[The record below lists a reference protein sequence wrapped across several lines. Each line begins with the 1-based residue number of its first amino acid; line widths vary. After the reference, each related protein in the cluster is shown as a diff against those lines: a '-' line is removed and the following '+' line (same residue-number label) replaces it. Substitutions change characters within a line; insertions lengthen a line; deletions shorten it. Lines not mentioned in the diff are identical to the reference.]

1 MAKEFSPNP
10 IRPTD
15 DWSIDTRN
23 NLPYSGQSIQ
33 NYIKSSIAQSVG
45 AAYFDQ
51 SNFTLYFFNNSNDR
65 DLYAAD
71 NTRKDLIVSSTALNL
86 SSDMFRVLVT
96 NNLPSYDIQV
106 ATNVET
112 VLLSLGFDVQT
123 KTITDTSWTSTGA
136 GVNVKT
142 YIDSGATGNYLLVPN
157 SSKLLIAGQTYELD
171 VRSLLQ
177 TGANRVKVTFESE
190 NDNTVTSSVVYSIT
204 LSEMY
209 IEEFAN
215 TWYNAIVEGDSTN
228 YKLGGFKIVGSLS
241 KTLHIE
247 IYQGSSKLLQFEKL
261 IGIASYV
268 DTPYI
273 FTDLEGLNLQGLPT
287 GVYICKAYLTS
298 GNLESLPVS
307 YNFMYV
313 ASGDKLTAQL
323 VCVNNVAS
331 KVYNYSTASLC
342 NYAIYNAGFST
353 GTPHITIQLW
363 SGTNPTTKVNNDYA
377 GTTTGEYFNISM
389 GESSQVQSI
398 PIDNSS
404 VYPAETGAD
413 FYINATTRSNNDSNK
428 LKIVN
433 EATTPTSEITATW
446 ENMAWVDGIDGWTT
460 DNEGRRALVIPADSK
475 CIIPYKAMQ
484 GDNMTFEINFK
495 VSNVSDYDENIIT
508 IAENP
513 LLPGFKGIRIKP
525 TQITIHSGADTNATN
540 DIIRS
545 KSFED
550 EQTVHLLITI
560 QNSFGGNTGRN
571 LVTLYI
577 NGCKALQFD
586 YANGVSWEHNGDF
599 ILGSTSADLYVY
611 SCRVYKKVLGVKQAE
626 QNYINSLR
634 TLSDREAASA
644 WFNSII
650 NENTHELLYEKV
662 VNSPYNYNFFVMEM
676 KDGATVPSR
685 ANLWAKDTKG
695 YSDFEMH
702 FGAHPEWDFKL
713 FNVETS
719 GQGTTSMDYYRWNI
733 RWRIDKSNSDKKIQV
748 AYYDSPTMGLDGKK
762 VYNIQPSSLSK
773 TVFFDGGAN
782 NSVQKHPALMRITA
796 KTNFAS
802 SMQSHKIGATLAY
815 TALHDA
821 IGLRNEA
828 QIYADSNGLP
838 RPSVAVYEYPAFG
851 FAKNVSQMGIVTYE
865 FIGLFT
871 IGPDKGD
878 KPTFGYNISDDIK
891 QNLITIEGTDHSRR
905 MAKFQYPWNNEV
917 EYRASNECLNI
928 VLGNN
933 SFDNG
938 WEIANCH
945 DLSTDKA
952 SDQAAIQTVLE
963 TEFKPAYDVA
973 WNNSTLIFPIA
984 LNDSNYGGAN
994 AAEVLANVN
1003 ADSENF
1009 RAAQYNNRFGNADM
1023 EFWIE
1028 GEYVLYHYDI
1038 VTNQFEPG
1046 INLVTQ
1052 NGTPSGNTLDEQNE
1066 WFKTKRRERFF
1077 TQAPNYWDIQDCA
1090 YHFAFCLAVGATD
1103 NFAKNS
1109 YPYKMATLSNG
1120 GKWKWRQD
1128 DLDTIFDTDN
1138 RGSDSKPYYIE
1149 FEDAENGSVVFAGS
1163 TSVFWNLLYE
1173 VFWNDYDVNKGIE
1186 SIGKDVVYAMA
1197 SLGGGSN
1204 TYSGIINF
1212 FKKYFWN
1219 NAQEFFP
1226 QSAYNIDAAW
1236 KYETAWLTNGQAVAP
1251 LTQSLGRHL
1260 EAEHLWCS
1268 RRAIYMM
1275 SLFKAGAFAQYSD
1288 TSLGQITFRPQ
1299 SLASITVTPMM
1310 WIYPALANGA
1320 GSPETTARTQDGQS
1334 YTFVGPFGTDGQTTF
1349 YIQASNYLRSV
1360 GDWKDLQ
1367 LANQYVDNIDIVG
1380 SKLRTFKIGDE
1391 DAYTDTII
1399 TPAVYYTAE
1408 EIANAVEGDD
1418 AYGKT
1423 TNDIKTPAV
1432 YQSNVTTNVPSLTF
1446 NNTKCLEEIDARNAS
1461 SLTGTLDL
1469 SVCTRL
1475 KRAYLEGTHIAQVT
1489 LPSGSKIR
1497 TLHLGESTTAILLKN
1512 LKFLTDF
1519 ELPDDV
1525 STIETIQIENCT
1537 TQDTFGILTQ
1547 LFNSEDSALKY
1558 IRIIWSDPAEA
1569 DATDI
1574 TMLATIAANK
1584 KKDGTENIYRGI
1596 NPQGN
1601 IEGAPV
1607 IEGTINMS
1615 TGLYTTDLDPL
1626 GITLTED
1633 YPGGLKRAVCSTFG
1647 TLYII
1652 YDPTR
1657 IYINFEDDAV
1667 RDICVANWSSDGL
1680 GVSMNDA
1687 AAVTNITT
1695 RFKNNT
1701 NIETFDEFKYFTG
1714 LTSVGPTGGND
1725 GAFQG
1730 CTKLKYINLPP
1741 SIQRLG
1747 TITFSGCRLLERLG
1761 LNAPLS
1767 GNSTLRIFE
1776 DCVAMSRVDVPSI
1789 KTWLSIGTYSQ
1800 GVEKDMPFYAS
1811 TAAKRCVYINGVE
1824 MTNPVIPQD
1833 VTIIPAYAFN
1843 KLNTITDVTFHNNIT
1858 SIGKYAF
1865 TSCPSLV
1872 IDSLN
1877 LPNLT
1882 SLDVAAF
1889 YGAKVKTITSL
1900 GSITQL
1906 KDAAFKNCTQLTS
1919 INFPTTLTYIAD
1931 SFDGCSNLVIEELNL
1946 PNVTT
1951 LGQYAFRGTKVR
1963 KIINLNALTSIG
1975 ADAFA
1980 NCTELT
1986 EVVFPPALENTNTI
2000 DKFRGCTALEKFH
2013 IIDIAK
2019 WAGMNCSNLSLH
2031 PFGSS
2036 VAASR
2041 GIYINNVLQKDI
2053 VIPSGVN
2060 TIGNAGFYGNNT
2072 IETINIPSSVTTI
2085 ANSAFLGCTSLQ
2097 KVLGL
2102 GSITAIAIKC
2112 FNGCSSLEEITI
2124 PTTLTTINGGS
2135 TFTGCTSMSKLHVNS
2150 IEDWI
2155 KVSGM
2160 NGDDHAPFYASTA
2173 ASRGLYVNNVLQTN
2187 ITVPNTITTLPAR
2200 CFYKMNTIQ
2209 SITVP
2214 SSVTT
2219 IGSKAFYGTTA
2230 LTDLT
2235 INTNIFGELT
2245 QNTGN
2250 GTGTLT
2256 INGKLMLSSQNTKNI
2271 GNYSHIIINGDVE
2284 HTANYCSI
2292 IGQSNIKSVRIS
2304 GNILN
2309 HGVSYGL
2316 CSCTVPNF
2324 EFLEIGG
2331 QIDSILFYS
2340 YTSPYS
2346 ITPSNPYIMHLKY
2359 NGIACSYNSI
2369 SNGNVGA
2376 TNYIFNYVSKIY
2388 VDSQEVL
2395 DQYLADTNG
2404 WANQSS
2410 KFDLWSNYNGE
2421 YRLFVCSNEIVAI
2434 YNVTD
2439 TSDAT
2444 PILYSTD
2451 GITSM
2456 LIEDQS
2462 VALATSYTFP
2472 STGIYTV
2479 KYTISNPTTCPASM
2493 FYGITALTGV
2503 ALPNEMTTLP
2513 YANSKGVFENSGVQ
2527 RVKMDGVTSIG
2538 NNCFNGC
2545 TNLTEVN
2552 ISSAVTSIGANAF
2565 KNCSNLSGTVK
2576 IPSSV
2581 TTFGGNVNWGTFE
2594 GCSNLSN
2601 LYCYS
2606 TKEIRSDMIK
2616 SCGNG
2621 TGVLYHAGILRGTT
2635 NTANT
2640 HKFQTAVIRTIRCQ
2654 GNLGALFSNTLK
2666 SIYVQGNVSEAGTSY
2681 SAHSILNCTA
2691 GNCEFIEVMGTIT
2704 LASGKIVF
2712 QANAL
2717 ASAGA
2722 VLHLGYNGIACSPTT
2737 ACADYSRITKIYVGD
2752 GSSTSADQAV
2762 LDQYLADS
2770 AWAAYSS
2777 KLDLWYNYTGNYK
2790 YAPTIPEE

>member
-71 NTRKDLIVSSTALNL
+71 NTRTDLIVSSTALNL

-177 TGANRVKVTFESE
+177 TGANRVKITFESE

-342 NYAIYNAGFST
+342 DYAIYNAGFST

-377 GTTTGEYFNISM
+377 GTTTGEIHTLEYTIEWLIESTINLYAYFNISM

-460 DNEGRRALVIPADSK
+460 DNDGRKALVIPADSK

-545 KSFED
+545 KAFED

-685 ANLWAKDTKG
+685 ANSWAKDTKG

-733 RWRIDKSNSDKKIQV
+733 RWRIDKSNSNKKIQV
-748 AYYDSPTMGLDGKK
+748 AYYDSPTVGLDGKK

-828 QIYADSNGLP
+828 QVYADSNGLP

-878 KPTFGYNISDDIK
+878 KPTFGYNISDEIK

-938 WEIANCH
+938 WEVANCH

-984 LNDSNYGGAN
+984 LNDSTYGGAN

-1391 DAYTDTII
+1391 T
-1399 TPAVYYTAE
+1399 
-1408 EIANAVEGDD
+1408 
-1418 AYGKT
+1418 
-1423 TNDIKTPAV
+1423 
-1432 YQSNVTTNVPSLTF
+1432 QSVTTNVPSLTF

-1537 TQDTFGILTQ
+1537 TQDTFGILSQ

-1558 IRIIWSDPAEA
+1558 IRIIWSEPAEA

-1596 NPQGN
+1596 NTQGN

-1680 GVSMNDA
+1680 GVSMNNA
-1687 AAVTNITT
+1687 AAVTSIGTTFQGNTDITS
-1695 RFKNNT
+1695 
-1701 NIETFDEFKYFTG
+1701 FDEFEYFTG
-1714 LTSVGPTGGND
+1714 VTELIGSNRTT
-1725 GAFQG
+1725 GAF
-1730 CTKLKYINLPP
+1730 
-1741 SIQRLG
+1741 
-1747 TITFSGCRLLERLG
+1747 
-1761 LNAPLS
+1761 A
-1767 GNSTLRIFE
+1767 
-1776 DCVAMSRVDVPSI
+1776 
-1789 KTWLSIGTYSQ
+1789 
-1800 GVEKDMPFYAS
+1800 
-1811 TAAKRCVYINGVE
+1811 
-1824 MTNPVIPQD
+1824 
-1833 VTIIPAYAFN
+1833 
-1843 KLNTITDVTFHNNIT
+1843 
-1858 SIGKYAF
+1858 
-1865 TSCPSLV
+1865 
-1872 IDSLN
+1872 
-1877 LPNLT
+1877 
-1882 SLDVAAF
+1882 
-1889 YGAKVKTITSL
+1889 
-1900 GSITQL
+1900 
-1906 KDAAFKNCTQLTS
+1906 
-1919 INFPTTLTYIAD
+1919 
-1931 SFDGCSNLVIEELNL
+1931 GCSNLTSIVL
-1946 PNVTT
+1946 PSS
-1951 LGQYAFRGTKVR
+1951 LAIIRSYAF
-1963 KIINLNALTSIG
+1963 S
-1975 ADAFA
+1975 D
-1980 NCTELT
+1980 CTNLT
-1986 EVVFPPALENTNTI
+1986 EITVSRNTLTI
-2000 DKFRGCTALEKFH
+2000 YSAAFIGCTNVSKVNVPSVNAWFNY
-2013 IIDIAK
+2013 DFVNPTS
-2019 WAGMNCSNLSLH
+2019 M
-2031 PFGSS
+2031 PFG
-2036 VAASR
+2036 
-2041 GIYINNVLQKDI
+2041 
-2053 VIPSGVN
+2053 
-2060 TIGNAGFYGNNT
+2060 
-2072 IETINIPSSVTTI
+2072 E
-2085 ANSAFLGCTSLQ
+2085 
-2097 KVLGL
+2097 
-2102 GSITAIAIKC
+2102 
-2112 FNGCSSLEEITI
+2112 
-2124 PTTLTTINGGS
+2124 
-2135 TFTGCTSMSKLHVNS
+2135 SM
-2150 IEDWI
+2150 
-2155 KVSGM
+2155 
-2160 NGDDHAPFYASTA
+2160 A
-2173 ASRGLYVNNVLQTN
+2173 ASRGLYINGSLVTN
-2187 ITVPNTITTLPAR
+2187 IILPASITKIHDYAFYKINTIT
-2200 CFYKMNTIQ
+2200 
-2209 SITVP
+2209 SITIPSTITSIGKNAFENCSGLTSINVP
-2214 SSVTT
+2214 SSVGSIGQSAFKMCSGIVNATFNGNTSANCWYDGRTT
-2219 IGSKAFYGTTA
+2219 TVTF
-2230 LTDLT
+2230 
-2235 INTNIFGELT
+2235 
-2245 QNTGN
+2245 GN
-2250 GTGTLT
+2250 GTGTLM
-2256 INGKLMLSSQNTKNI
+2256 INGTLTLVAYAERTSFVNYIITGDISLSNNNHMLMKDNGYVKTVRI
-2271 GNYSHIIINGDVE
+2271 GGNYTRTNGQMLYGTSSVSSVKLLE
-2284 HTANYCSI
+2284 VNGAVSGSLVPSNANY
-2292 IGQSNIKSVRIS
+2292 
-2304 GNILN
+2304 
-2309 HGVSYGL
+2309 
-2316 CSCTVPNF
+2316 
-2324 EFLEIGG
+2324 
-2331 QIDSILFYS
+2331 
-2340 YTSPYS
+2340 
-2346 ITPSNPYIMHLKY
+2346 
-2359 NGIACSYNSI
+2359 
-2369 SNGNVGA
+2369 
-2376 TNYIFNYVSKIY
+2376 
-2388 VDSQEVL
+2388 
-2395 DQYLADTNG
+2395 
-2404 WANQSS
+2404 
-2410 KFDLWSNYNGE
+2410 
-2421 YRLFVCSNEIVAI
+2421 
-2434 YNVTD
+2434 
-2439 TSDAT
+2439 
-2444 PILYSTD
+2444 
-2451 GITSM
+2451 
-2456 LIEDQS
+2456 
-2462 VALATSYTFP
+2462 
-2472 STGIYTV
+2472 
-2479 KYTISNPTTCPASM
+2479 
-2493 FYGITALTGV
+2493 
-2503 ALPNEMTTLP
+2503 
-2513 YANSKGVFENSGVQ
+2513 
-2527 RVKMDGVTSIG
+2527 
-2538 NNCFNGC
+2538 
-2545 TNLTEVN
+2545 
-2552 ISSAVTSIGANAF
+2552 
-2565 KNCSNLSGTVK
+2565 
-2576 IPSSV
+2576 
-2581 TTFGGNVNWGTFE
+2581 
-2594 GCSNLSN
+2594 LSN
-2601 LYCYS
+2601 C
-2606 TKEIRSDMIK
+2606 II
-2616 SCGNG
+2616 
-2621 TGVLYHAGILRGTT
+2621 
-2635 NTANT
+2635 
-2640 HKFQTAVIRTIRCQ
+2640 
-2654 GNLGALFSNTLK
+2654 
-2666 SIYVQGNVSEAGTSY
+2666 
-2681 SAHSILNCTA
+2681 
-2691 GNCEFIEVMGTIT
+2691 
-2704 LASGKIVF
+2704 
-2712 QANAL
+2712 
-2717 ASAGA
+2717 
-2722 VLHLGYNGIACSPTT
+2722 HLGYNNVAGTPTDCM
-2737 ACADYSRITKIYVGD
+2737 ASANGITKIYVGD
-2752 GSSTSADQAV
+2752 GSSQAADQAV
-2762 LDQYLADS
+2762 LDMYLADS
-2770 AWAAYSS
+2770 EWSAYSS
-2777 KLDLWYNYTGNYK
+2777 KLDLWYNYNGEFKTE
-2790 YAPTIPEE
+2790 PIIPAE

>member
-377 GTTTGEYFNISM
+377 GTTTGEIHTLEYTIEWLIESTINLYAYFNISM

-460 DNEGRRALVIPADSK
+460 DNEGRKALVIPADSK

-545 KSFED
+545 KAFED

-685 ANLWAKDTKG
+685 ANSWAKDTKG

-748 AYYDSPTMGLDGKK
+748 AYYDSPTVGLDGKK

-828 QIYADSNGLP
+828 QVYADSNGLP

-938 WEIANCH
+938 WEVANCH

-984 LNDSNYGGAN
+984 LNDLNYGGAN

-1349 YIQASNYLRSV
+1349 YIQASNYLRSI

-1391 DAYTDTII
+1391 T
-1399 TPAVYYTAE
+1399 
-1408 EIANAVEGDD
+1408 
-1418 AYGKT
+1418 
-1423 TNDIKTPAV
+1423 
-1432 YQSNVTTNVPSLTF
+1432 QSVTTNVPSLTF

-1537 TQDTFGILTQ
+1537 TQETFGILSQ
-1547 LFNSEDSALKY
+1547 LFNSEDSNLKY
-1558 IRIIWSDPAEA
+1558 IRIIWSEPAEA

-1596 NPQGN
+1596 NTQGN

-1687 AAVTNITT
+1687 AAVTNMGNV
-1695 RFKNNT
+1695 FQNNN
-1701 NIETFDEFKYFTG
+1701 NISKFNELKYFTG
-1714 LTSVGPTGGND
+1714 LTSATGTRNTFE
-1725 GAFQG
+1725 ASSI
-1730 CTKLKYINLPP
+1730 TEVTLP
-1741 SIQRLG
+1741 
-1747 TITFSGCRLLERLG
+1747 
-1761 LNAPLS
+1761 
-1767 GNSTLRIFE
+1767 ST
-1776 DCVAMSRVDVPSI
+1776 M
-1789 KTWLSIGTYSQ
+1789 
-1800 GVEKDMPFYAS
+1800 
-1811 TAAKRCVYINGVE
+1811 
-1824 MTNPVIPQD
+1824 
-1833 VTIIPAYAFN
+1833 
-1843 KLNTITDVTFHNNIT
+1843 T
-1858 SIGKYAF
+1858 SIGNKAFYGCPNLTTIKFDGSNIISRENVQGESFRQCPSVTDVYVNNIRQFMTINNSNYVNDCLFGADANSNDTHLYVLENEVTNAIIPSGVTNVNNNAFNHCTNIVSVTMPDTVTNIGNYAF
-1865 TSCPSLV
+1865 YRCNNLKTATLSESLTNIGDTAFRNCTSLESANLPQSLV
-1872 IDSLN
+1872 SISNNAFNGCTSLSINGLN

-1882 SLDVAAF
+1882 GVGNSAFSSCSNLTGALNLPSLTGNAIGVEAF
-1889 YGAKVKTITSL
+1889 KYTNITSIVSL
-1900 GSITQL
+1900 GNAEKLESRAFCGCIQL
-1906 KDAAFKNCTQLTS
+1906 ENVNLP
-1919 INFPTTLTYIAD
+1919 NTLTYIGQ
-1931 SFDGCSNLVIEELNL
+1931 GCFIGCFELTEFIV
-1946 PNVTT
+1946 PSNVTT
-1951 LGQYAFRGTKVR
+1951 ASSLMLDMYNQEGYTSKLTRVVWNNKSNIPDYCFRCCK
-1963 KIINLNALTSIG
+1963 NLSEITIPTGVTSILQE
-1975 ADAFA
+1975 AF
-1980 NCTELT
+1980 
-1986 EVVFPPALENTNTI
+1986 NTCNSMAKVNI
-2000 DKFRGCTALEKFH
+2000 DS
-2013 IIDIAK
+2013 IAQ
-2019 WAGMNCSNLSLH
+2019 WLSIT
-2031 PFGSS
+2031 FSKSS
-2036 VAASR
+2036 SAPYSSSTQTNK
-2041 GIYINNVLQKDI
+2041 GLWINNVLQENI
-2053 VIPSGVN
+2053 VIPN
-2060 TIGNAGFYGNNT
+2060 TVTAIKAFAFYKMDAIQSVT
-2072 IETINIPSSVTTI
+2072 IPSSITSI
-2085 ANSAFLGCTSLQ
+2085 GESA
-2097 KVLGL
+2097 
-2102 GSITAIAIKC
+2102 
-2112 FNGCSSLEEITI
+2112 FNGCTGLTGTLSLPDSINLGQNAFANTNFTKINPVNFGSNGGYLNAFNGI
-2124 PTTLTTINGGS
+2124 PTT
-2135 TFTGCTSMSKLHVNS
+2135 
-2150 IEDWI
+2150 
-2155 KVSGM
+2155 
-2160 NGDDHAPFYASTA
+2160 
-2173 ASRGLYVNNVLQTN
+2173 
-2187 ITVPNTITTLPAR
+2187 
-2200 CFYKMNTIQ
+2200 
-2209 SITVP
+2209 
-2214 SSVTT
+2214 
-2219 IGSKAFYGTTA
+2219 
-2230 LTDLT
+2230 DLT
-2235 INTNIFGELT
+2235 VTSAGT
-2245 QNTGN
+2245 VHHYTSSGN
-2250 GTGTLT
+2250 GTGTLNVVAST
-2256 INGKLMLSSQNTKNI
+2256 VISDTQNAIFKYRYLNF
-2271 GNYSHIIINGDVE
+2271 D
-2284 HTANYCSI
+2284 
-2292 IGQSNIKSVRIS
+2292 SNITVNRNCRFNSAATYIESVRIRGNVIANADFLYTSVTTSTTKWKFFELGGTWS
-2304 GNILN
+2304 GSHNL
-2309 HGVSYGL
+2309 SYGA
-2316 CSCTVPNF
+2316 PNWV
-2324 EFLEIGG
+2324 IGTNFVIHLAKTDG
-2331 QIDSILFYS
+2331 IAA
-2340 YTSPYS
+2340 
-2346 ITPSNPYIMHLKY
+2346 TPSQM
-2359 NGIACSYNSI
+2359 IAS
-2369 SNGNVGA
+2369 GERV
-2376 TNYIFNYVSKIY
+2376 TKIY
-2388 VDSQEVL
+2388 VGDGSSQAADQAVL
-2395 DQYLADTNG
+2395 DMYLANSA
-2404 WANQSS
+2404 WAQYAS
-2410 KFDLWSNYNGE
+2410 KLDLWSNYNGE
-2421 YRLFVCSNEIVAI
+2421 YRLFAYSNEIVAI

-2439 TSDAT
+2439 TSTAT

-2456 LIEDQS
+2456 LIEGQS
-2462 VALATSYTFP
+2462 VTPATSYTFP
-2472 STGIYTV
+2472 STGT
-2479 KYTISNPTTCPASM
+2479 YTIKYAISNSTTCPASM
-2493 FYGITALTGV
+2493 FYGITAVTGV

-2545 TNLTEVN
+2545 TNLTTVN
-2552 ISSAVTSIGANAF
+2552 ISSAATSIGPNAF
-2565 KNCSNLSGTVK
+2565 KNCTSLSGTVK

-2606 TKEIRSDMIK
+2606 TQEIRSDMIK

-2712 QANAL
+2712 QNNAL

-2752 GSSTSADQAV
+2752 GSSTSADQAI
-2762 LDQYLADS
+2762 LDQYLADPE
-2770 AWAAYSS
+2770 WAAYSS

-2790 YAPTIPEE
+2790 YVPTIPEE